1 MAGQEFLFDAG
12 ILLIIVGFVVSIVA
26 AVLMISAAANRKGTF
41 RGGGVVI
48 VGPFPIIFG
57 TDKESVK
64 VLLILSIIL
73 VSVLFVFSILL
84 YWLPR

>member
-1 MAGQEFLFDAG
+1 MASNELLFDAG
-12 ILLIIVGFVVSIVA
+12 VLLIIVGFVIVFVA
-26 AVLMISAAANRKGTF
+26 AVLMISSAAKSKGSL

-48 VGPFPIIFG
+48 IGPFPIIFG

-73 VSVLFVFSILL
+73 VSVLFVFSIILHLL
-84 YWLPR
+84 QR